1 MLERINMT
9 DEELKNRKD
18 YIKEEIKELK
28 SLVGMDFSSKYK
40 LRERLLYILE
50 RQQELIE
57 FNENYLDKQ
66 KELIE
71 DILARVEKIE
81 SKLDMNIMELP

>member
-1 MLERINMT
+1 MT